1 MWLQEF
7 KCFSIVPPSRTF
19 RVERNFRHHFIIGA
33 ARTLFSNRWDLPRP
47 KKLSDQGHVWSYK
60 KDKARAEPSC
70 FPLGFLSLASVC
82 SEPHCHPWVVTFL
95 MSPFYLILLH
105 QHTAICYRSG
115 TLIMQREGRRRPEGP
130 SHVIAA
136 WHMSESGEM
145 PAQPRASPTILPA
158 LLSTS
163 TSFNFPVLLVTSLQ
177 RRRVLHEPDNEC
189 YFILYVARPCFFF
202 SDHIHGMFPGP
213 GSNPSSSCNLHP
225 SL

>member
-1 MWLQEF
+1 MYGVI
-7 KCFSIVPPSRTF
+7 KRT
-19 RVERNFRHHFIIGA
+19 RLEQSPLA
-33 ARTLFSNRWDLPRP
+33 S
-47 KKLSDQGHVWSYK
+47 
-60 KDKARAEPSC
+60 
-70 FPLGFLSLASVC
+70 PLGFLSLASVC
-82 SEPHCHPWVVTFL
+82 SEPHCHPWVVIFL

-136 WHMSESGEM
+136 WHMSESGGM

-163 TSFNFPVLLVTSLQ
+163 TGFNFPVLLVTSLQ

-189 YFILYVARPCFFF
+189 YFILYVARPYFFF
-202 SDHIHGMFPGP
+202 PTTSTACSQAWGQIQAAAATYTPAAATTHCCATAGT
-213 GSNPSSSCNLHP
+213 PSSYF
-225 SL
+225 